1 LDYRA
6 VDISFRKAATQ
17 ILTSWS
23 NAPLAFYRGVE
34 QAVRAT
40 GAKECV
46 LWGCLG
52 LSFKANL
59 PFDGMMQ
66 VFAAF
71 LKEIPAALFACLRKD
86 THRHELFSKR
96 TDTS

>member
-1 LDYRA
+1 M
-6 VDISFRKAATQ
+6 DISFRKAATQ

-23 NAPLAFYRGVE
+23 NAPLALYRGVE

-40 GAKECV
+40 VAKECV
-46 LWGCLG
+46 LWGCPG

-59 PFDGMMQ
+59 PFDGMMK

-71 LKEIPAALFACLRKD
+71 LKEIPAALLPVFV
-86 THRHELFSKR
+86 R
-96 TDTS
+96 TRTGRNYFQSAKLIP